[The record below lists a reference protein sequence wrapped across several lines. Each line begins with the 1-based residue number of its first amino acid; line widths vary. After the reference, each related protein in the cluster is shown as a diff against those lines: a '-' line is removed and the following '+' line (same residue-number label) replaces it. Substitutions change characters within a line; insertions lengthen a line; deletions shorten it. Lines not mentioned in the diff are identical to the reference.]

1 MKIKKGQIALFF
13 VIVAIL
19 AAGVSYLAR
28 PVLQDVNLGLDLQG
42 GFEVLYEVEA
52 MHEGDVIDEQALLS
66 TTTALNERVNT
77 IGVSEPT
84 IQIEGDNRIRVQLA
98 GVEDQESA
106 RDILSTGGDLTI
118 RDVEDNILLD
128 GSDLTQNGASAT
140 LNADTNQPIVT
151 LTLEDADKF
160 GAITRELS
168 QQPQGENLLVMWLDF
183 EEGDSYEEEAMKADP
198 KFLSAASV
206 RQTLQT
212 RNVQIEGQFT
222 TEETRFL
229 AEILNAGALPVELNE
244 IYSTSVGA
252 SLGEQAM
259 KQTVNAGLIGVAL
272 IFIYMALYYRFPGII
287 AIITLSVYTFLVLVV
302 FNALNAVLT
311 LPGIAALILGIGM
324 AVDANIITYERVRE
338 EIKTGKSIM
347 SAFRVGGRRS
357 FATIFDANITTLIAA
372 GVMFYF
378 GTSSVQG
385 FAVMLIISIL
395 VSFLTAVWGS
405 RLLLGLWVN
414 SKFLNKR
421 PGWFGVKRGEIDE
434 V

>member
-1 MKIKKGQIALFF
+1 MVKKGRIALFF
-13 VIVAIL
+13 FIVALIATGIAL
-19 AAGVSYLAR
+19 LVR
-28 PVLQDVNLGLDLQG
+28 PVINDVNLGLDLQG
-42 GFEVLYEVEA
+42 GFEVLYEVEPIN
-52 MHEGDVIDEQALLS
+52 EGDTINDEALLS

-98 GVEDQESA
+98 GVQDQESA
-106 RDILSTGGDLTI
+106 REILATGGELTI
-118 RDVEDNILLD
+118 RDVDDNILLD
-128 GSDLTQNGASAT
+128 GSDLTQNGSSAS
-140 LNADTNQPIVT
+140 LHADTNQPIVT
-151 LTLEDADKF
+151 LTLDDGDQF
-160 GAITRELS
+160 GEITQELS
-168 QQPQGENLLVMWLDF
+168 QRPDNENLLVMWLDF
-183 EEGDSYEEEAMKADP
+183 EEGDSYEEERLKEDP

-206 RQTLQT
+206 RQPLFT
-212 RNVQIEGQFT
+212 RNVMIEGNFT

-229 AEILNAGALPVELNE
+229 AEILNAGSLPVDLNE

-272 IFIYMALYYRFPGII
+272 IFIYMIMYYRFPGVI
-287 AIITLSVYTFLVLVV
+287 AVITLSAYTFLVLVI

-311 LPGIAALILGIGM
+311 LPGIAALILGVGM

-338 EIKTGKSIM
+338 EIKTGKSIK
-347 SAFRVGGRRS
+347 SAFKVGGRRS

-405 RLLLGLWVN
+405 RVLLGLWVD

-434 V
+434 L

>member
-1 MKIKKGQIALFF
+1 M
-13 VIVAIL
+13 
-19 AAGVSYLAR
+19 
-28 PVLQDVNLGLDLQG
+28 
-42 GFEVLYEVEA
+42 
-52 MHEGDVIDEQALLS
+52 
-66 TTTALNERVNT
+66 
-77 IGVSEPT
+77 
-84 IQIEGDNRIRVQLA
+84 
-98 GVEDQESA
+98 
-106 RDILSTGGDLTI
+106 
-118 RDVEDNILLD
+118 EDNILLD